1 MRSMKSEGH
10 GLPMITSRIGSRS
23 FWLYQFSFLCLI
35 SFHSA
40 LLQTK
45 VLQTNDYRSMKE
57 VFKIAKYDESYISQA
72 KVIAQNYIS
81 QNKIENTKDAMH
93 CVSIFK
99 LAKDPISA
107 VNVLDHMESRHL
119 GVDTFLYNNVISVCT
134 KVGDERLALDLLLAM
149 KTKGVCT
156 CTSIY
161 IYVNIYKYKHIYI
174 HIYTYINIYIFI
186 YTYLYIY
193 I

>member
-1 MRSMKSEGH
+1 
-10 GLPMITSRIGSRS
+10 
-23 FWLYQFSFLCLI
+23 
-35 SFHSA
+35 
-40 LLQTK
+40 
-45 VLQTNDYRSMKE
+45 MKE

-107 VNVLDHMESRHL
+107 VNVLDHMESRQL

-149 KTKGVCT
+149 KTKGVCMYAYIYISE
-156 CTSIY
+156 CIY
-161 IYVNIYKYKHIYI
+161 IYK
-174 HIYTYINIYIFI
+174 
-186 YTYLYIY
+186 
-193 I
+193 